1 MILTETISSW
11 TGVAMTN
18 EDVSFEMCQHH
29 SATHP
34 SARRRGDCAD
44 GMRDWEVRLVA
55 HVTVSC
61 FMGQP
66 L

>member
-18 EDVSFEMCQHH
+18 EDVSFEMCQ
-29 SATHP
+29 HP